1 MLIICRDLTFRISS
15 RPIAAALLTGIIT
28 DTLGFRTSNTTSE
41 SLRQAALLDD
51 CVVFTR
57 ELGLLEPLSDRH
69 IPPWAIAIQGPN
81 YRESLVADGLLSRNR
96 AVLWLLP
103 WALVDGPASGAV
115 AGLALGLVLDSLH
128 WGGATQ
134 VPVLLFLG
142 WWWGRIGRR
151 GAPIERSFNL
161 GLLALLGS
169 ALLGASLLLQ
179 LHGLG
184 DLPLP
189 QAGLLTLAAQSLI
202 TALLAPLVCSLLLLR
217 WRQAASLRG

>member
-1 MLIICRDLTFRISS
+1 MS
-15 RPIAAALLTGIIT
+15 
-28 DTLGFRTSNTTSE
+28 
-41 SLRQAALLDD
+41 
-51 CVVFTR
+51 
-57 ELGLLEPLSDRH
+57 LLEPIFSHAAAFL
-69 IPPWAIAIQGPN
+69 
-81 YRESLVADGLLSRNR
+81 
-96 AVLWLLP
+96 
-103 WALVDGPASGAV
+103 
-115 AGLALGLVLDSLH
+115 
-128 WGGATQ
+128 
-134 VPVLLFLG
+134 PVLLFLG

-217 WRQAASLRG
+217 WRQVASLRG